1 MEFYQ
6 KLTDLLKSARTLQ
19 SLEKLKESK
28 RDKKEEY
35 SKEFQNK
42 LKPILKYKNLSDETR
57 NFRKYWIKYLNK
69 LIKYSFSYCT
79 NKENTEIEDLIND
92 INEGKDIYKDYENK
106 NNIYNQD
113 EIHEK
118 NFLENSYSEVN
129 NLNLNNINQLDI
141 LKRNLKNTESYRP
154 SKYENISNENE
165 EDEDR
170 KQLNEI
176 IDYKEEKVKNK
187 NNNQYIRNNDKNKI
201 DEFDFFNYDNNNIFI
216 NKGKSDDKKEN
227 INDKVIN
234 NLSKDKTLDNKNIL
248 KKNSEKIIQI
258 NEKKEIKN
266 KEQKIPQI
274 KEFNLIND
282 SLNNNQYSNIIIKD
296 NNLIQLKKDENN
308 LNINNENKKPEI
320 KILNQNNKKNKPS
333 ISKKEKVIVELSNE
347 LLDNKND
354 NNVLKIIFDSLFLN
368 KKNLN
373 SKIVQIFSF
382 IKNNKNK
389 KIQLEKLK
397 EKLITLACILY
408 PFSKGNKN
416 LINEEE
422 NLFIPESLSEQ
433 NLYNFLSKSI
443 IIKSEN
449 FKFVD
454 FDENKIPYSIN
465 KFCKDLKID
474 SKNGKYEIYNA
485 YTFLVI
491 SRNFRKYCI
500 KRKYKINFDMLEKE
514 FIISYKLR
522 FVLEHP
528 ESYEPINEDFLEIY
542 KGLMFIKIFYD
553 KIFSEISIIQK
564 DENLDNYVFGDN
576 KFILSFDEYCDPDI
590 KSLFI
595 ESQDNDKDS
604 QIYDKVFEKI
614 EYFFNVDRHS
624 SIDIYNLIKYSTN
637 KQDSLDNNFIFNL
650 VELEQMKIENIYND
664 IDKYKN
670 TLKSL
675 EKDIFR
681 MGKESLNLNYNLE
694 NISEFFI
701 NKEQKDVFESL
712 LINIKTK
719 IIKKFKDSFNLYPYG
734 SVTQFLGNKK
744 SDIDLYLYINKNIDT
759 KNKKIEFL
767 NELSKAIY
775 KIIGQRPN
783 LIISARLCVFSFNYG
798 KNKVDFDISIMGFCP
813 YLHSILLRTYSLIE
827 PRFSLLANALKK
839 FIEIIKIKST
849 ENKNEFLNSFSWMI
863 LLITF
868 LQDIIKPHILPKL
881 LSDKRN
887 SIINYPIP
895 YGNNARDKKSNYFN
909 KDIYSFINNIKEE
922 TSHIPICF
930 FNKDKSLYDIYKEN
944 KDKSEKNELSCAEIF
959 LFFLE
964 FVIYYFKYDAVYV
977 NCSIENECFESIK
990 NILDFNDQIDKTK
1003 RDDRFYNY
1011 FKFKYSRATTYREHK
1026 KTRDGLILIRD
1037 PFDPHYNPGQSLKK
1051 EKLNIFV
1058 EHLKF
1063 GYLSLIK
1070 NGNFEILRREFRNKK
1085 NQDEENYQ

>member
-1 MEFYQ
+1 MII
-6 KLTDLLKSARTLQ
+6 KRK
-19 SLEKLKESK
+19 KLK
-28 RDKKEEY
+28 
-35 SKEFQNK
+35 
-42 LKPILKYKNLSDETR
+42 
-57 NFRKYWIKYLNK
+57 IK
-69 LIKYSFSYCT
+69 
-79 NKENTEIEDLIND
+79 
-92 INEGKDIYKDYENK
+92 
-106 NNIYNQD
+106 
-113 EIHEK
+113 
-118 NFLENSYSEVN
+118 
-129 NLNLNNINQLDI
+129 
-141 LKRNLKNTESYRP
+141 
-154 SKYENISNENE
+154 
-165 EDEDR
+165 
-170 KQLNEI
+170 I
-176 IDYKEEKVKNK
+176 I
-187 NNNQYIRNNDKNKI
+187 I
-201 DEFDFFNYDNNNIFI
+201 
-216 NKGKSDDKKEN
+216 KSDDKNEN

-234 NLSKDKTLDNKNIL
+234 NLNKDKILDNKNIL

-282 SLNNNQYSNIIIKD
+282 SLNNNQYSNIMIQD
-296 NNLIQLKKDENN
+296 NNFIQLKKDENN
-308 LNINNENKKPEI
+308 LKINNENKKPEI
-320 KILNQNNKKNKPS
+320 KNLNQNNKKNKPS

-389 KIQLEKLK
+389 KIQSEKLK
-397 EKLITLACILY
+397 EKLITLVCILY

-416 LINEEE
+416 LLNEDE
-422 NLFIPESLSEQ
+422 NLFLPESSSEQ
-433 NLYNFLSKSI
+433 KLYNFLSKSI

-454 FDENKIPYSIN
+454 FAENKIPYLIN
-465 KFCKDLKID
+465 KFCNDLKID
-474 SKNGKYEIYNA
+474 AKNGKYEIYNA

-500 KRKYKINFDMLEKE
+500 KRKYKINFNMLEKE

-528 ESYEPINEDFLEIY
+528 ENYEPINEDFLEIY

-576 KFILSFDEYCDPDI
+576 KFFLSFDEYCDPDI
-590 KSLFI
+590 KSLFR
-595 ESQDNDKDS
+595 ESQDNDRDS

-614 EYFFNVDRHS
+614 EYFFNINRHS
-624 SIDIYNLIKYSTN
+624 SIDIYNLINYSTN

-719 IIKKFKDSFNLYPYG
+719 IIKKFKDSFNLFPYG
-734 SVTQFLGNKK
+734 SVTQFLGNKN
-744 SDIDLYLYINKNIDT
+744 SDIDLYLYINENIQT
-759 KNKKIEFL
+759 KKEKIEFL
-767 NELSKAIY
+767 IELRKAIN
-775 KIIGQRPN
+775 KIIGQIPN

-798 KNKVDFDISIMGFCP
+798 KNEVDFDISIMGFCP
-813 YLHSILLRTYSLIE
+813 YLHSILLRTYSLID

-895 YGNNARDKKSNYFN
+895 YGKNVRDKKRYNIN
-909 KDIYSFINNIKEE
+909 KDIDSFINNIKEE
-922 TSHIPICF
+922 TTHIPNCF
-930 FNKDKSLYDIYKEN
+930 FNKDKSLFDIYKEN
-944 KDKSEKNELSCAEIF
+944 QDKSEKNELSCAEIF

-964 FVIYYFKYDAVYV
+964 FVIYYFKYDSVYV